1 MHRVHGTGSV
11 GRDELGASGEFS
23 VRSRWWE
30 LLASGRN
37 SISIGTQKRQFA
49 RSEEERRGMATQ
61 ERMQKGQVSRSR
73 QEMVPQNEEISGN
86 SVKDHR
92 WHLVPRVD
100 CVGHAVR
107 VMTERNPNATL
118 FSIDGVGA
126 YDHVLRSAMMAKVLM
141 VPAFHLLL
149 PFGPFI
155 PNVPDVCGKTKRGT
169 FMEFANTKGANRG
182 TLSCPSSASPS
193 RNCLRSW
200 MTCALCRTLTRHLY
214 HLVGEQL
221 WSVAGIGIRME
232 GVFGAHRESRCWER
246 QSGCSSSSRKLGNV
260 ISRFCSAVD
269 PDATIF

>member
-1 MHRVHGTGSV
+1 MGIV
-11 GRDELGASGEFS
+11 GVRQEFHLHWNTEEA
-23 VRSRWWE
+23 VCQERGGNEEAWQPRSACR
-30 LLASGRN
+30 R
-37 SISIGTQKRQFA
+37 A
-49 RSEEERRGMATQ
+49 RSHDPGR
-61 ERMQKGQVSRSR
+61 KWF
-73 QEMVPQNEEISGN
+73 PQNEEISGN